1 MMPFRSAITSVWA
14 TTVPAAIRTPRRTEG
29 TTNPPSGL
37 ERRRMR
43 CDIHSPPSSGPY
55 EDRCQRR
62 RESTHY
68 SRDQQKKS
76 DPADQVTADR
86 SLAIHVMEVERQGLC
101 GHPPTPLLLVGL
113 EHICLMT
120 RRSPTLPL
128 TCSAPWPRCKSTCS
142 SPLPRP

>member
-29 TTNPPSGL
+29 TTSLSSGV

-43 CDIHSPPSSGPY
+43 CDIHSPPSFGPY

-76 DPADQVTADR
+76 DPAVQVTADR
-86 SLAIHVMEVERQGLC
+86 GLANHVEGLERQGLC
-101 GHPPTPLLLVGL
+101 GPPAEPFLVGRP
-113 EHICLMT
+113 EH
-120 RRSPTLPL
+120 L
-128 TCSAPWPRCKSTCS
+128 TSR
-142 SPLPRP
+142 